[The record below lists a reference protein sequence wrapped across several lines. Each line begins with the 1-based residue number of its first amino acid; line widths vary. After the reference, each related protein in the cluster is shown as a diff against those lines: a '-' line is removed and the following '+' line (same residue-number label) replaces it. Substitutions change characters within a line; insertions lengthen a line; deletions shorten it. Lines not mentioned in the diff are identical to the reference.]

1 MLENKYKQ
9 ITISEHI
16 SLYDKIIPQNH
27 FLRKLKENID
37 FSFVNK
43 LVEKEYSQKFG
54 RPAKEPEMM
63 YKLLFLEIKD
73 MLSDREVISRAN
85 TDMAYKYFLDLNPED
100 DVPSYS
106 LLSIFRNT
114 KIKDEAILEEML
126 QETVKQAIEKG
137 IIKSNSIIV
146 DAAHTNSKNSPK
158 TPTQIL
164 RELSKN
170 LRKEIYRTKPELKE
184 VFPTKPEETATLE
197 EEIEYTKKLMENL
210 KDKITDTTNE
220 KIKKRYEKVKNM
232 LEDNKIKEIQSA
244 VDEDAK
250 KGYKSE
256 DNDFFRI

>member
-1 MLENKYKQ
+1 MVCDKKCKKSPKNLVKNICLWYNEHVENTGLRVIFMLENRYKQ
-9 ITISEHI
+9 MTISEHI
-16 SLYDKIIPQNH
+16 SLYDKIIPKDH

-43 LVEKEYSQKFG
+43 LLEKEYSQELG

-63 YKLLFLEIKD
+63 YKLLFLQTKD
-73 MLSDREVISRAN
+73 LLSDREVVTRAK

-100 DVPSYS
+100 EVPNYS

-126 QETVKQAIEKG
+126 KETVKQAIEKG

-146 DAAHTNSKNSPK
+146 DAAHTNSKNHKK

-170 LRKEIYRTKPELKE
+170 LRKEIYRNEPEMVRQLG
-184 VFPTKPEETATLE
+184 
-197 EEIEYTKKLMENL
+197 
-210 KDKITDTTNE
+210 D
-220 KIKKRYEKVKNM
+220 
-232 LEDNKIKEIQSA
+232 
-244 VDEDAK
+244 
-250 KGYKSE
+250 
-256 DNDFFRI
+256 